1 MWVSL
6 SSSFLRLCFHD
17 LECLPFT
24 RLKKFL
30 SIIYSNRVSVPF
42 LMRILICLMLSQ
54 GSLKV
59 SSFFKFFF
67 LFAVPIR
74 WFPLPYLVDLWSI
87 LFQPLACCWP
97 PLVYFSFQLLYSSS
111 LIFLYILSLCWSS
124 EFIHSSLELM
134 SIFTAINLIPLS
146 GKFIWCLICLSLF
159 HLAVF
164 LGFYLVLSFW
174 KIFLCFLKVKSL
186 SRVRLFAT
194 PWAVAY

>member
-1 MWVSL
+1 MLDV
-6 SSSFLRLCFHD
+6 
-17 LECLPFT
+17 
-24 RLKKFL
+24 
-30 SIIYSNRVSVPF
+30 VP
-42 LMRILICLMLSQ
+42 

-87 LFQPLACCWP
+87 LFQPLACCWL

-146 GKFIWCLICLSLF
+146 GKFIWCL
-159 HLAVF
+159 
-164 LGFYLVLSFW
+164 YLLIFVSFSCFSRVLSFPFIW
-174 KIFLCFLKVKSL
+174 DKTLCFFILINFLWCGLDSSHNGIVVLASSVCPL
-186 SRVRLFAT
+186 LDEGISFLIGGTGGGRN
-194 PWAVAY
+194 